1 MLRSS
6 QELSADQAV
15 DFAFTLTGELARL
28 LHGSGH
34 REMAA
39 LLYGIGDMGELSR
52 RRTAG
57 SAAAGLAGPDSET
70 LDFVLDQMAQLAEL
84 MSRHGVH
91 DAAVLFRAPVQLHL
105 AGEATRA
112 GAAAPSMAA

>member
-1 MLRSS
+1 MLRSC
-6 QELSADQAV
+6 QELTADQAV
-15 DFAFTLTGELARL
+15 DFAFALTEELARL
-28 LHGSGH
+28 LHSSGH

-52 RRTAG
+52 RRTARG
-57 SAAAGLAGPDSET
+57 GAAGLVGPDSET

-91 DAAVLFRAPVQLHL
+91 DAAVLFRTPSQLRL
-105 AGEATRA
+105 AAESRERHRA
-112 GAAAPSMAA
+112 A